1 MIVQFTLMIV
11 IVLML
16 APVAIPADGQGG
28 SASRWGITTKKNMED
43 IRKTTPDESGSERE
57 TQTPSTVVR
66 PSVGSPATSALD
78 KADTPP
84 MAPEGNAPAPAGDAA
99 KAKPP
104 KKSAAAPDP
113 KKITPQIIHWSG
125 EQQKNRCNGYLE
137 ELRSLFL
144 QTRHYS
150 IQGASCETEKSAA
163 AFLKSM
169 ATCQQDCPQGLL
181 EYSGYTDRIIRN
193 IRYLKKLGNDRCSGF
208 LTPNPP
214 MTTQTP

>member
-1 MIVQFTLMIV
+1 MIVQFTLV
-11 IVLML
+11 IVLIFML
-16 APVAIPADGQGG
+16 APVAIPADGQSG

-43 IRKTTPDESGSERE
+43 IRKTAPDESGPEQE
-57 TQTPSTVVR
+57 AKAPSTADR
-66 PSVGSPATSALD
+66 TSVGSPAASELD
-78 KADTPP
+78 KADTTTK
-84 MAPEGNAPAPAGDAA
+84 APDGNAPAPAGDAM

-104 KKSAAAPDP
+104 KKSATAPAP
-113 KKITPQIIHWSG
+113 KKVTPKVIQWSG
-125 EQQKNRCNGYLE
+125 EQQKSRCNGYLK

-150 IQGASCETEKSAA
+150 IQGASCETAESAA

-169 ATCQQDCPQGLL
+169 ATCQQNCPQGLL

-193 IRYLKKLGNDRCSGF
+193 IRYLEKLGNDRCSGF
-208 LTPNPP
+208 LTPTPP